1 MAVLLHKTALVKFPM
16 ATTTVRRKNYPSKR
30 SNVVIVLQTPRLA
43 FLDDTF
49 NKIEILCTFRRIGH
63 KETTKLHLK
72 SS

>member
-1 MAVLLHKTALVKFPM
+1 MAVLLHKTALAKFPM
-16 ATTTVRRKNYPSKR
+16 ATTVRRKNYPSKR
-30 SNVVIVLQTPRLA
+30 SNVVMVLQTPRLA